1 MEKFCNYCLR
11 CILSVFITLERIS
24 TRTTSVILPRGKM
37 DKQGPDSEFD
47 STNIEPEYTKSSGN
61 VFKDLG
67 FEDDKA
73 ENLKIRADLMISLRR
88 FIKENGLTQEEAADL
103 FGVSQPRI
111 SDLVNCKI
119 EKFSIDT
126 LVNMIT
132 KTGAEVDLKVD
143 TSRQKRLTA

>member
-1 MEKFCNYCLR
+1 
-11 CILSVFITLERIS
+11 
-24 TRTTSVILPRGKM
+24 M

-67 FEDDKA
+67 VEDDKA

-88 FIKENGLTQEEAADL
+88 FIKENGLTQEEAADF